1 MEIIDF
7 FIKDLQEK
15 KRLSLLYIFKYLKFR
30 IVLKL
35 SL

>member
-15 KRLSLLYIFKYLKFR
+15 NDYRYYIFSSILNLELF
-30 IVLKL
+30 
-35 SL
+35 